1 MTIGEGYIRR
11 IAERISYING
21 PEGDIPNV
29 QIDGYR
35 DNATIG
41 IPIVDGLRISV
52 HSMSLPTATLIWHC
66 PFLTIFYSSDKKVFG
81 KNYREFSLIRID
93 GEYWESDE
101 AARNE
106 MFVDQSKEFK
116 GWEDWKE
123 RNKNGIDCVFTF
135 TRNEN
140 IITII
145 TENMGIYIKNVII
158 IMDDTQDVYA
168 ALTGDQVALTD
179 IRINNQ

>member
-1 MTIGEGYIRR
+1 
-11 IAERISYING
+11 
-21 PEGDIPNV
+21 
-29 QIDGYR
+29 
-35 DNATIG
+35 
-41 IPIVDGLRISV
+41 
-52 HSMSLPTATLIWHC
+52 
-66 PFLTIFYSSDKKVFG
+66 
-81 KNYREFSLIRID
+81 
-93 GEYWESDE
+93 
-101 AARNE
+101 

-116 GWEDWKE
+116 GWENWKE

>member
-1 MTIGEGYIRR
+1 
-11 IAERISYING
+11 
-21 PEGDIPNV
+21 
-29 QIDGYR
+29 
-35 DNATIG
+35 
-41 IPIVDGLRISV
+41 
-52 HSMSLPTATLIWHC
+52 MSLPTATLIWHC

-106 MFVDQSKEFK
+106 MLVDQSKEFK

-123 RNKNGIDCVFTF
+123 RN
-135 TRNEN
+135 
-140 IITII
+140 
-145 TENMGIYIKNVII
+145 KNVII